1 MVDALRV
8 CSMDFMEQK
17 NTTESSRPASCTPP
31 SASNGVGGNSP
42 LQTLGALLRERREQ
56 RSFSLA
62 DVEKGTRIRQKYL
75 AAIEA
80 DEWHLLPGEVVGRGF
95 LRNYANFLRLDADSL
110 LERRRAATDPT
121 LARSLSRTSAGSA
134 LPPVR
139 QVDYRPK
146 DVDLEQTPV
155 SDVLS
160 EYVAA
165 GRDWFAPI
173 ATALVIIGVIIVLGW
188 GLGQIGGRV
197 GELLDSLQERAAQIT
212 SATSSQ
218 DPATATPEAAAA
230 IAAGEG
236 GRGIDSSGGTGGA
249 VTPVSGAIAP
259 VVAVAPTA
267 TPTPTSLPPTPTE
280 TPLPPT
286 PAPTETP
293 APLPTDTPVPLPT
306 PEPVVVVEE
315 PTPTP
320 EPVVQSPACPDGRSV
335 ISLPGVNQVVSGVVP
350 ILGSATHDQFSFYKL
365 EFAPGAGA
373 GDGFVYFDGTSA
385 QVSGGVLGN
394 FNSTGVPN
402 GVYTIRLI
410 VVDATSNYPP
420 PCSVT
425 VTVQN

>member
-1 MVDALRV
+1 
-8 CSMDFMEQK
+8 MEQT
-17 NTTESSRPASCTPP
+17 NPNESSRPASTTPP
-31 SASNGVGGNSP
+31 SATNGAVGNSP

-56 RSFSLA
+56 RSASLA

-121 LARSLSRTSAGSA
+121 LTRSLSRTSAGSA
-134 LPPVR
+134 LPPLR

-146 DVDLEQTPV
+146 DVDLVETPV

-173 ATALVIIGVIIVLGW
+173 ATALVVIGVIVLLGW
-188 GLGQIGGRV
+188 GLRQIGGQV
-197 GELLDSLQERAAQIT
+197 GSLLDGLQEQAGQVVPAI
-212 SATSSQ
+212 SSQ
-218 DPATATPEAAAA
+218 DPTTATPEAGAA
-230 IAAGEG
+230 AAGEG
-236 GRGIDSSGGTGGA
+236 GRGIEASGGTGGA
-249 VTPVSGAIAP
+249 ETPVAGVVAP
-259 VVAVAPTA
+259 VAVAPVATE
-267 TPTPTSLPPTPTE
+267 TPTPLPTPTE

-286 PAPTETP
+286 PIPTEAP
-293 APLPTDTPVPLPT
+293 LPLPTDTPIPLPT
-306 PEPVVVVEE
+306 PVPVVVVEE

-320 EPVVQSPACPDGRSV
+320 EPVVQSPACPDSRSV

-350 ILGSATHDQFSFYKL
+350 ITGSATHEQFSFYKL
-365 EFAPGAGA
+365 EFAPGANA

-385 QVSGGVLGN
+385 QISGGVLGR

-402 GVYTIRLI
+402 GTYTIRLV

-425 VTVQN
+425 VIVQN

>member
-1 MVDALRV
+1 
-8 CSMDFMEQK
+8 MDFMEQT
-17 NTTESSRPASCTPP
+17 NPNESSRPASYTPP
-31 SASNGVGGNSP
+31 SATNGTVGNSP

-56 RSFSLA
+56 RSASLA

-146 DVDLEQTPV
+146 DVDLVETPV

-173 ATALVIIGVIIVLGW
+173 ATALVVIAVIVILGW
-188 GLGQIGGRV
+188 GLRQIGGQV
-197 GELLDSLQERAAQIT
+197 GSLLDGLQERAAQV
-212 SATSSQ
+212 APALSSQ
-218 DPATATPEAAAA
+218 DAATATPEAPADAS
-230 IAAGEG
+230 AGEG
-236 GRGIDSSGGTGGA
+236 GRGIDASGGTGGA
-249 VTPVSGAIAP
+249 ETPIPGAVAP
-259 VVAVAPTA
+259 VAVAPIATE
-267 TPTPTSLPPTPTE
+267 TPTPLPPTPTE

-286 PAPTETP
+286 PTPTETP
-293 APLPTDTPVPLPT
+293 VPLPTDTPVPLPT

-320 EPVVQSPACPDGRSV
+320 QPVVQSPACPDGRSV
-335 ISLPGVNQVVSGVVP
+335 ISLPGVNQVVSGLVP
-350 ILGSATHDQFSFYKL
+350 IIGSATHEQFSFYKL

-402 GVYTIRLI
+402 GTYTIRLV

>member
-1 MVDALRV
+1 
-8 CSMDFMEQK
+8 MEQT
-17 NTTESSRPASCTPP
+17 NPNESSRPASYTPP
-31 SASNGVGGNSP
+31 SATNGTVGNSP

-56 RSFSLA
+56 RSASLA

-146 DVDLEQTPV
+146 DVDLVETPV

-173 ATALVIIGVIIVLGW
+173 ATALVIIAVIAILGW
-188 GLGQIGGRV
+188 GLRQIGGQV
-197 GELLDSLQERAAQIT
+197 GSLLDGLQERASQVAPVL
-212 SATSSQ
+212 SSQ
-218 DPATATPEAAAA
+218 DPTTATPETAASPAAAA
-230 IAAGEG
+230 PAGEG
-236 GRGIDSSGGTGGA
+236 GRGIDASGGTGGA
-249 VTPVSGAIAP
+249 ETPVAGAVAP
-259 VVAVAPTA
+259 VVVAPVATE
-267 TPTPTSLPPTPTE
+267 TPTPLPPTPTE

-286 PAPTETP
+286 PTPTETP
-293 APLPTDTPVPLPT
+293 VPLPTDTPIPLPT

-350 ILGSATHDQFSFYKL
+350 IIGSATHDQFSFYKL

-373 GDGFVYFDGTSA
+373 GDGFVYFDGTST
-385 QVSGGVLGN
+385 QISGGVLGN

-402 GVYTIRLI
+402 GAYTIRLV

>member
-1 MVDALRV
+1 
-8 CSMDFMEQK
+8 MEQT
-17 NTTESSRPASCTPP
+17 NPNESSRPASTTPP
-31 SASNGVGGNSP
+31 SATNGAVGNSP

-56 RSFSLA
+56 RSASLA

-121 LARSLSRTSAGSA
+121 LTRSLSRTSAGSA
-134 LPPVR
+134 LPPLR

-146 DVDLEQTPV
+146 DVDLVETPV

-173 ATALVIIGVIIVLGW
+173 ATALVVIGVIVLLGW
-188 GLGQIGGRV
+188 GLRQIGGQV
-197 GELLDSLQERAAQIT
+197 GSLLDGLQEQAGQI
-212 SATSSQ
+212 APAIDSQ
-218 DPATATPEAAAA
+218 DSTTATPEAGAA
-230 IAAGEG
+230 AAGEG
-236 GRGIDSSGGTGGA
+236 GRGIEASGGTGGA
-249 VTPVSGAIAP
+249 ETPVAGVVAP
-259 VVAVAPTA
+259 VAVAPVATE
-267 TPTPTSLPPTPTE
+267 TPTPLPTPTE

-286 PAPTETP
+286 PTPTETP
-293 APLPTDTPVPLPT
+293 LPLPTDTPIPLPT
-306 PEPVVVVEE
+306 PVPVVVVEE

-320 EPVVQSPACPDGRSV
+320 EPVVQSPACPDSRSV

-350 ILGSATHDQFSFYKL
+350 ITGSAAHEQFSFYKL
-365 EFAPGAGA
+365 EFAPGSNA
-373 GDGFVYFDGTSA
+373 GDGFVYFDGTSNP
-385 QVSGGVLGN
+385 VSGGVLGN
-394 FNSTGVPN
+394 FNSSGLPN
-402 GVYTIRLI
+402 GAYTIRLV

-425 VTVQN
+425 VIVQN

>member
-1 MVDALRV
+1 
-8 CSMDFMEQK
+8 MDFMEQT
-17 NTTESSRPASCTPP
+17 NPNESSRPASTTPP
-31 SASNGVGGNSP
+31 SATNGAVGNSP

-56 RSFSLA
+56 RSASLA

-121 LARSLSRTSAGSA
+121 LTRSLSRTSAGSA
-134 LPPVR
+134 LPPLR

-146 DVDLEQTPV
+146 DVDLVETPV

-173 ATALVIIGVIIVLGW
+173 ATALVVIGVIVLLGW
-188 GLGQIGGRV
+188 GLRQIGGQV
-197 GELLDSLQERAAQIT
+197 GSLLDGLQEQAGQVVPAI
-212 SATSSQ
+212 SSQ
-218 DPATATPEAAAA
+218 DPTTATPEAGAA
-230 IAAGEG
+230 AAGEG
-236 GRGIDSSGGTGGA
+236 GRGIEASGGTGGA
-249 VTPVSGAIAP
+249 ETPVAGVVAP
-259 VVAVAPTA
+259 VAVAPVATE
-267 TPTPTSLPPTPTE
+267 TPTPLPTPTE

-286 PAPTETP
+286 PIPTEAP
-293 APLPTDTPVPLPT
+293 LPLPTDTPIPLPT
-306 PEPVVVVEE
+306 PVPVVVVEE

-320 EPVVQSPACPDGRSV
+320 EPVVQSPACPDSRSV

-350 ILGSATHDQFSFYKL
+350 ITGSATHEQFSFYKL
-365 EFAPGAGA
+365 EFAPGANA

-385 QVSGGVLGN
+385 QISGGVLGR

-402 GVYTIRLI
+402 GTYTIRLV

-425 VTVQN
+425 VIVQN

>member
-1 MVDALRV
+1 
-8 CSMDFMEQK
+8 MEQT
-17 NTTESSRPASCTPP
+17 NPNESSRPASYSPP
-31 SASNGVGGNSP
+31 SSSNGTTGNSP

-56 RSFSLA
+56 RSVSLA

-95 LRNYANFLRLDADSL
+95 LRNYANFLRLDADGL

-173 ATALVIIGVIIVLGW
+173 ATALVVIGIIVLLGW
-188 GLGQIGGRV
+188 GLGQIGGQV
-197 GELLDSLQERAAQIT
+197 GDLLDSLQERAAQVT

-218 DPATATPEAAAA
+218 EPATATAEAATLAP
-230 IAAGEG
+230 AAGEG
-236 GRGIDSSGGTGGA
+236 GRGVEASGGTGGA
-249 VTPVSGAIAP
+249 ETPVAGAVAP
-259 VVAVAPTA
+259 VAVAPVATE
-267 TPTPTSLPPTPTE
+267 TPTPLPPTPTE

-286 PAPTETP
+286 PTPTETP
-293 APLPTDTPVPLPT
+293 VPLPTDTPIPLPT

-350 ILGSATHDQFSFYKL
+350 VIGSATHEQFSFYKL

-385 QVSGGVLGN
+385 QISGGVLGN

-402 GVYTIRLI
+402 GVYTIRLV

>member
-1 MVDALRV
+1 
-8 CSMDFMEQK
+8 MEQT
-17 NTTESSRPASCTPP
+17 NATQSSRPASYIPPP
-31 SASNGVGGNSP
+31 SPNGAVGNSP

-56 RSFSLA
+56 RSVSLA

-121 LARSLSRTSAGSA
+121 LARSLSRTSAGSS

-146 DVDLEQTPV
+146 DVDLVETPV
-155 SDVLS
+155 SDMLS

-173 ATALVIIGVIIVLGW
+173 ATALIVIGIIFVLGW
-188 GLGQIGGRV
+188 GLRQIGGQV
-197 GELLDSLQERAAQIT
+197 GDLLDGLQERAASVAPAISGQ
-212 SATSSQ
+212 SA
-218 DPATATPEAAAA
+218 ATATPTVDAS
-230 IAAGEG
+230 
-236 GRGIDSSGGTGGA
+236 GRAVDGSGGTGGA
-249 VTPVSGAIAP
+249 VVTPPAGESGAIAII
-259 VVAVAPTA
+259 PTA
-267 TPTPTSLPPTPTE
+267 TQTPTPLPPTATETPLPPTPTPTE
-280 TPLPPT
+280 TPLP
-286 PAPTETP
+286 
-293 APLPTDTPVPLPT
+293 LPTDTPIPLPT

-315 PTPTP
+315 PTATP
-320 EPVVQSPACPDGRSV
+320 EPVIQSPSCPDSRSV
-335 ISLPGVNQVVSGVVP
+335 ISLPGVNQVVSGSVAV
-350 ILGSATHDQFSFYKL
+350 IGSATHEQFSFYKL
-365 EFAPGAGA
+365 EFAPGANA
-373 GDGFVYFDGTSA
+373 GDGFVYFDGTAS
-385 QVSGGVLGN
+385 QVSGGLLGN
-394 FNSTGVPN
+394 FNSPGVPN

>member
-1 MVDALRV
+1 
-8 CSMDFMEQK
+8 MDFMEQT
-17 NTTESSRPASCTPP
+17 NPNESSRPASYTPP
-31 SASNGVGGNSP
+31 SATNGTVGNSP

-56 RSFSLA
+56 RSASLA

-146 DVDLEQTPV
+146 DVDLVETPV

-173 ATALVIIGVIIVLGW
+173 ATALVVIAVIVILGW
-188 GLGQIGGRV
+188 GLRQIGGQV
-197 GELLDSLQERAAQIT
+197 GSLLDGLQERAAQV
-212 SATSSQ
+212 APALSSQ
-218 DPATATPEAAAA
+218 DAATATPEAPADAS
-230 IAAGEG
+230 AGEG
-236 GRGIDSSGGTGGA
+236 GRGIDASGGTGGA
-249 VTPVSGAIAP
+249 ETPIPGAVAP
-259 VVAVAPTA
+259 VAVAPIATE
-267 TPTPTSLPPTPTE
+267 TPTPLPPTPTE

-286 PAPTETP
+286 PTPTETP
-293 APLPTDTPVPLPT
+293 VPLPTDTPVPLPT

-320 EPVVQSPACPDGRSV
+320 QPVVQSPACPDGRSV
-335 ISLPGVNQVVSGVVP
+335 ISLPGVNQVVSGLVP
-350 ILGSATHDQFSFYKL
+350 IIGSATHEQFSFYKL

-385 QVSGGVLGN
+385 QISGGVLGN

-402 GVYTIRLI
+402 G
-410 VVDATSNYPP
+410 A
-420 PCSVT
+420 
-425 VTVQN
+425 

>member
-1 MVDALRV
+1 
-8 CSMDFMEQK
+8 MEQT
-17 NTTESSRPASCTPP
+17 NPNESSRPASYTPP
-31 SASNGVGGNSP
+31 SATNGTVGNSP

-56 RSFSLA
+56 RSASLA

-146 DVDLEQTPV
+146 DVDLVETPV

-173 ATALVIIGVIIVLGW
+173 ATALVVIAVIVILGW
-188 GLGQIGGRV
+188 GLRQIGGQV
-197 GELLDSLQERAAQIT
+197 GSLLDGLQERAAQV
-212 SATSSQ
+212 APALSSQ
-218 DPATATPEAAAA
+218 DAATATPEAPADAS
-230 IAAGEG
+230 AGEG
-236 GRGIDSSGGTGGA
+236 GRGIDASGGTGGA
-249 VTPVSGAIAP
+249 ETPIPGAVAP
-259 VVAVAPTA
+259 VAVAPIATE
-267 TPTPTSLPPTPTE
+267 TPTPLPPTPTE

-286 PAPTETP
+286 PTPTETP
-293 APLPTDTPVPLPT
+293 VPLPTDTPVPLPT

-320 EPVVQSPACPDGRSV
+320 QPVVQSPACPDGRSV
-335 ISLPGVNQVVSGVVP
+335 ISLPGVNQVVSGLVP
-350 ILGSATHDQFSFYKL
+350 IIGSATHEQFSFYKL

-402 GVYTIRLI
+402 GTYTIRLV

>member
-1 MVDALRV
+1 
-8 CSMDFMEQK
+8 MEQT
-17 NTTESSRPASCTPP
+17 NSNESSRPASYIPP
-31 SASNGVGGNSP
+31 SSINGTTGNSP

-56 RSFSLA
+56 RSVSLA

-110 LERRRAATDPT
+110 LEQRRAATDPT

-146 DVDLEQTPV
+146 DLDLVETPV
-155 SDVLS
+155 SDMLS

-173 ATALVIIGVIIVLGW
+173 ATTLVVIGIIVLLGW
-188 GLGQIGGRV
+188 GLRQIGGQV
-197 GELLDSLQERAAQIT
+197 GDLLDGLQERAAQVAPAI
-212 SATSSQ
+212 SSQ
-218 DPATATPEAAAA
+218 DPATATPSV
-230 IAAGEG
+230 AAGAG
-236 GRGIDSSGGTGGA
+236 GRGIEGGGGTGGA
-249 VTPVSGAIAP
+249 ETPIAGAVAP
-259 VVAVAPTA
+259 VAVAAAATE
-267 TPTPTSLPPTPTE
+267 TPTPLPPTPTPTE

-293 APLPTDTPVPLPT
+293 LPLPTDTPIPLPT

-335 ISLPGVNQVVSGVVP
+335 ISQPGVNQVVSGVVS
-350 ILGSATHDQFSFYKL
+350 IIGSATHDQFSFYKL
-365 EFAPGAGA
+365 EFAPGANA

-394 FNSTGVPN
+394 FNSPGLSN
-402 GVYTIRLI
+402 GVYTIRLL

-425 VTVQN
+425 VIVQN

>member
-1 MVDALRV
+1 
-8 CSMDFMEQK
+8 MDFMEQT
-17 NTTESSRPASCTPP
+17 NPNESSRPASYTPP
-31 SASNGVGGNSP
+31 SATNGTVGNSP

-56 RSFSLA
+56 RSASLA

-95 LRNYANFLRLDADSL
+95 RRNYANFLRLDADSL

-146 DVDLEQTPV
+146 DVDLVETPV

-173 ATALVIIGVIIVLGW
+173 ATALVVIAVIVILGW
-188 GLGQIGGRV
+188 GLRQIGGQV
-197 GELLDSLQERAAQIT
+197 GSLLDGLQERAAQV
-212 SATSSQ
+212 APALSSQ
-218 DPATATPEAAAA
+218 DAATATPEAPADAS
-230 IAAGEG
+230 AGEG
-236 GRGIDSSGGTGGA
+236 GRGIDASGGTGGA
-249 VTPVSGAIAP
+249 ETPIPGAVAP
-259 VVAVAPTA
+259 VAVAPIATE
-267 TPTPTSLPPTPTE
+267 TPTPLPPTPTE

-286 PAPTETP
+286 PTPTETP
-293 APLPTDTPVPLPT
+293 VPLPTDTPVPLPT

-320 EPVVQSPACPDGRSV
+320 QPVVQSPACPDGRSV
-335 ISLPGVNQVVSGVVP
+335 ISLPGVNQVVSGLVP
-350 ILGSATHDQFSFYKL
+350 IIGSATHEQFSFYKL

-402 GVYTIRLI
+402 GTYTIRLV
-410 VVDATSNYPP
+410 VVDATSNNPP

>member
-1 MVDALRV
+1 
-8 CSMDFMEQK
+8 MEQT
-17 NTTESSRPASCTPP
+17 NPNESSRPASYTPP
-31 SASNGVGGNSP
+31 SAANGTVGNSP

-56 RSFSLA
+56 RSATLA

-146 DVDLEQTPV
+146 DVDLVETPV
-155 SDVLS
+155 SDMLS

-173 ATALVIIGVIIVLGW
+173 ATALVVIAVIVILGW
-188 GLGQIGGRV
+188 GLRQIGGQV
-197 GELLDSLQERAAQIT
+197 GSLLDGLQERAAQVT

-218 DPATATPEAAAA
+218 DPATATAEAAAPTP
-230 IAAGEG
+230 AAGEG
-236 GRGIDSSGGTGGA
+236 GRGIDASGGTGGA
-249 VTPVSGAIAP
+249 ETLVAGAVAP
-259 VVAVAPTA
+259 VAVAPIATE
-267 TPTPTSLPPTPTE
+267 TPTPLPPTPTE

-286 PAPTETP
+286 PTPTETP
-293 APLPTDTPVPLPT
+293 VPLPTNTPIPLPT

-320 EPVVQSPACPDGRSV
+320 EPAVQSPACPDGRSV

-350 ILGSATHDQFSFYKL
+350 IIGSATHEQFSFYKL

-385 QVSGGVLGN
+385 QISGGVLGN

-402 GVYTIRLI
+402 GAYTIRLV